1 MYDCA
6 EGELGT
12 ALSTC
17 MKGTGI
23 NSHISTAV
31 STTNSR
37 ASSGEVDP
45 VNYLASHKV
54 YMYSGTADTTV
65 YPAVMDALET
75 YYESFIDSSQIY
87 FEDKIDSAHTQ
98 PTTDA
103 QMNKCTVSK
112 SPYISYCNYDG
123 AGEAFKQIYGDLN
136 PRNNGTLSSS
146 VQSFSQ
152 DNYLSNPNS
161 KSIADTGYIYIP
173 EACSLGESC
182 RLHVAFHGCLQDY
195 GNVGNAYIENAGYN
209 YWADSNNIVVL
220 YPQTIASSFNP
231 SNANACWNWWGYNN
245 NPQTYDTKS
254 GYQMNMVY
262 EMILQL
268 TSGAITIAS
277 PTNLAT
283 ENVTSSSVTLVWD
296 SVSGA
301 TGYDILRNGQK
312 LNNAPI
318 TDLSYVDNTVQSG
331 YIYVYSVEALQNS
344 TSSAPSNMVVVHI
357 SGTPPPLTSPTNLV
371 VSSTTNTSVSLVW
384 TRVADAGYNIYRN
397 GNQVNDGTVYL
408 NVYTDKGLQSSTSY
422 EYYVTAVRQG
432 DESGQS
438 NTVTA
443 ETDSSYVCTTYTSSN
458 YDHVTAGRAYQ
469 DLGECYAVGSNDD
482 MGLYN
487 TFTTTTLAET
497 SEDYYIVGNCPT
509 N

>member
-182 RLHVAFHGCLQDY
+182 RVCIYFILFNFFVFFLHKLIFNFVLSFMLHFMVASKIMEMLVMLILKMLVIIIGLIQIILLS
-195 GNVGNAYIENAGYN
+195 YIHKQLL
-209 YWADSNNIVVL
+209 VVL
-220 YPQTIASSFNP
+220 IQVMQMHVGIGGDIITIL
-231 SNANACWNWWGYNN
+231 
-245 NPQTYDTKS
+245 KL
-254 GYQMNMVY
+254 
-262 EMILQL
+262 MIL
-268 TSGAITIAS
+268 
-277 PTNLAT
+277 NL
-283 ENVTSSSVTLVWD
+283 
-296 SVSGA
+296 
-301 TGYDILRNGQK
+301 DIK
-312 LNNAPI
+312 
-318 TDLSYVDNTVQSG
+318 
-331 YIYVYSVEALQNS
+331 
-344 TSSAPSNMVVVHI
+344 
-357 SGTPPPLTSPTNLV
+357 
-371 VSSTTNTSVSLVW
+371 
-384 TRVADAGYNIYRN
+384 
-397 GNQVNDGTVYL
+397 
-408 NVYTDKGLQSSTSY
+408 
-422 EYYVTAVRQG
+422 
-432 DESGQS
+432 
-438 NTVTA
+438 
-443 ETDSSYVCTTYTSSN
+443 
-458 YDHVTAGRAYQ
+458 
-469 DLGECYAVGSNDD
+469 
-482 MGLYN
+482 
-487 TFTTTTLAET
+487 
-497 SEDYYIVGNCPT
+497 
-509 N
+509 